1 VGLVSPVGSRST
13 TRFFNCFEWM
23 VELIAACVSGPS
35 VATATT
41 TKSFEY
47 FFASLFRNFSSWIQG
62 LHQVA
67 HQLTTTTLP
76 LYWETEVYS
85 PSIEVS
91 FMSGASGQDAPSN
104 KSDMPN
110 VIILS
115 IFSFGGGGGSR
126 TPVPNIFDNLS
137 FTRLAG
143 FD

>member
-76 LYWETEVYS
+76 LYWEIEVYS

-115 IFSFGGGGGSR
+115 IFFLWWRRGESNPRPKHFR
-126 TPVPNIFDNLS
+126 
-137 FTRLAG
+137 
-143 FD
+143 